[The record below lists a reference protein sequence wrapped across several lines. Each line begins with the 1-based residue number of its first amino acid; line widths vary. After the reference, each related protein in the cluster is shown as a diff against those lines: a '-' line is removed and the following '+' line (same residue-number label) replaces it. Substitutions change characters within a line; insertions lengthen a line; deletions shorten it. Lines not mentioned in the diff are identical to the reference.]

1 MLSDLLT
8 PDTIAFADDV
18 TDWRVAVA
26 LAAKPLV
33 ENGAITPDYVQAIT
47 DTIAGP
53 GGTYMDLGFGVTLAH
68 SRPENG
74 VARTGLSFLRVR
86 PAVLL
91 ADDPDH
97 PVDLFLCLAATD
109 PSGHIQAMQELATLL
124 TDEDRRTGLLA
135 ATSPADVTSVI
146 NEIGQNA

>member
-1 MLSDLLT
+1 MLSDFLT
-8 PDTIAFADDV
+8 TDTIAFADDV
-18 TDWRVAVA
+18 TDWRTAVA
-26 LAAKPLV
+26 LAAEPLV
-33 ENGAITPDYVQAIT
+33 ENGAITPEYVQAMT

-53 GGTYMDLGFGVTLAH
+53 GGTYMDLGFGVALAH

-74 VARTGLSFLRVR
+74 VVRTGLSFLRVR

-97 PVDLFLCLAATD
+97 PIDLFLCLAATD
-109 PSGHIQAMQELATLL
+109 PTGHIAAMQELATLL
-124 TDEDRRTGLLA
+124 TDEDRRTRLLA
-135 ATSPADVTSVI
+135 AASPADVTSVI